1 MTGKQEQQLQQQQ
14 SQQLIKC
21 HNSKRADPN
30 HPVNP
35 KPLPPLASAVKV
47 LNSISLRVNL
57 NVNEQS
63 TKRERE
69 QRVGEKDRNRGG
81 RLVDKMLLANVSIKS
96 TAKNLIF
103 FHLARNVEMNI
114 LLESATPPS
123 PQKWQRD
130 RYLDR

>member
-1 MTGKQEQQLQQQQ
+1 MPQQQTRRPEPPCEPQ
-14 SQQLIKC
+14 
-21 HNSKRADPN
+21 
-30 HPVNP
+30 
-35 KPLPPLASAVKV
+35 PLPPPGSAVKV

-63 TKRERE
+63 TKRESEEWGR
-69 QRVGEKDRNRGG
+69 KRGKERG
-81 RLVDKMLLANVSIKS
+81 RLVDKMLSANVSIKS

-114 LLESATPPS
+114 LPKSATQTQPP
-123 PQKWQRD
+123 PRQKRQRD